1 MSAIG
6 ILVAVGLAVIAGRF
20 LLRRLG
26 LPADAAKAI
35 VWGAILVLCGLTFA
49 TLRDCR
55 GRESTQVIDAVG
67 TAEILLLLLV
77 VALALI
83 GRSWVKARLVGRERD
98 RRARQM
104 RRRALPPAP
113 NFPQDGEP
121 PGE

>member
-1 MSAIG
+1 MTAVG
-6 ILVAVGLAVIAGRF
+6 ILVAVGLAVIAGRL

-26 LPADAAKAI
+26 LPADATKAV
-35 VWGAILVLCGLTFA
+35 VWGAILVLCGFTFA

-55 GRESTQVIDAVG
+55 GKESTQIVDVVG

-83 GRSWVKARLVGRERD
+83 GHLWLKARLTRSEPVRTGR
-98 RRARQM
+98 QV

-113 NFPQDGEP
+113 NFPQDGDP
-121 PGE
+121 PVA